1 MVLKK
6 LYLHKDKQICQ
17 FIVKNKSVI
26 EDLDEAQIKK
36 LGVFLIV
43 LV

>member
-6 LYLHKDKQICQ
+6 LYLHKDMQICQ
-17 FIVKNKSVI
+17 CIVNKSVI